1 MTIAVATCDR
11 PTALMRC
18 LAAILAGEVLP
29 EELITIDQ
37 SKDEAVADALATLP
51 PSPISVRHLRQT
63 RQGLSASR
71 NCALAAASTPIVA
84 FTDDDCVPSEGWL
97 LTIHRVLAQDQELA
111 AVTGQVLPLGEE
123 SPGTYA
129 VSSRASTEPR
139 VYRGRAVPWHVG
151 TGGNFAAK
159 REWLEQIRGFD
170 HRLGAG
176 SPGRAAE
183 DADVM
188 YRLLAAGARIKYEP
202 ESVVYHERQTAAQ
215 RLASRFGYAYGIG
228 AVCALYLRSGDLY
241 GGIMLGSYLK
251 ALGVGLIRAVARR
264 DWFLT
269 RQRIQ
274 ALQGCAGGLAYGL
287 RVR

>member
-1 MTIAVATCDR
+1 MTIAVAACDR

-29 EELITIDQ
+29 EELIIVDQ

-51 PSPISVRHLRQT
+51 PSPISVRYLRQT

-84 FTDDDCVPSEGWL
+84 FTDDDCVPSAGWL
-97 LTIHRVLAQDQELA
+97 LTIHRVLAQDEELA

-123 SPGTYA
+123 RPGTYA

-188 YRLLAAGARIKYEP
+188 YRLLVAGARIKYEP

-264 DWFLT
+264 NWFLT